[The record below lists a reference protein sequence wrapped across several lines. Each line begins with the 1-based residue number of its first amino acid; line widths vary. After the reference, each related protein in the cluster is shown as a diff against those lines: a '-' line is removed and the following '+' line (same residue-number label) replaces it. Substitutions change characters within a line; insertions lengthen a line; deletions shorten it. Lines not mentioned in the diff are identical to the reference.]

1 MTTPTIDFVM
11 PYGVT
16 VEGDGSWYPKIVG
29 DHPKKVTS
37 AGVSLP
43 AGPCRVAFSWDGE
56 QSAELVLVNGD
67 NVKRPARLE
76 AKRGG
81 VHVLRWSPSGPRK
94 GTGWKSTRN
103 ASAAKLALSRCT
115 RPTSTHSGPQGGGVD
130 DHADGNR
137 LDALAGHQACHDG
150 GQHPRRDS
158 GRARAERHGL
168 RFLAPGGRA
177 PVGPGFRRGPV
188 DVHLPRVENLVWDAG
203 TAQGPHCA
211 SHHGHGGDCETVRL
225 DGGPVETHLARN
237 HHLSDSCVLATTS
250 TGGGR

>member
-81 VHVLRWSPSGPRK
+81 GTLNDDFNRFQRPVCGAQTDIVRYGCACRDCRGQGAKGQSDGDLVARWCTPNRDRLCRGALVFNLRKQCQTLRRVGATQKPDGANSPRQAEVSEGIHLDREP
-94 GTGWKSTRN
+94 
-103 ASAAKLALSRCT
+103 
-115 RPTSTHSGPQGGGVD
+115 GG
-130 DHADGNR
+130 
-137 LDALAGHQACHDG
+137 
-150 GQHPRRDS
+150 
-158 GRARAERHGL
+158 ARACRTDDL
-168 RFLAPGGRA
+168 PATRRVAL
-177 PVGPGFRRGPV
+177 VGV
-188 DVHLPRVENLVWDAG
+188 A
-203 TAQGPHCA
+203 A
-211 SHHGHGGDCETVRL
+211 
-225 DGGPVETHLARN
+225 
-237 HHLSDSCVLATTS
+237 
-250 TGGGR
+250 

>member
-81 VHVLRWSPSGPRK
+81 GSTFCDGHHRGQERGP
-94 GTGWKSTRN
+94 
-103 ASAAKLALSRCT
+103 
-115 RPTSTHSGPQGGGVD
+115 GG
-130 DHADGNR
+130 NQR
-137 LDALAGHQACHDG
+137 EM
-150 GQHPRRDS
+150 
-158 GRARAERHGL
+158 RARRNWHYRGVPDQL
-168 RFLAPGGRA
+168 RRIADHKA
-177 PVGPGFRRGPV
+177 VV
-188 DVHLPRVENLVWDAG
+188 
-203 TAQGPHCA
+203 
-211 SHHGHGGDCETVRL
+211 
-225 DGGPVETHLARN
+225 
-237 HHLSDSCVLATTS
+237 
-250 TGGGR
+250 